1 MDFLATYAK
10 MPTYELFED
19 DSTADG
25 VPDMLEALPGS
36 INGQGGI
43 TNSGEVVILYYWD
56 GLSDLVMDGDY
67 VVWGDKVEAVDKTGI
82 SIDGPDADTLQS
94 TYLDDTAIASQEAL
108 PAGHS
113 GGDSF
118 SRTTGIEGEATGG
131 NGITGHDETSEPL
144 TITWALLPVS
154 PNDGTV
160 PVELTSFNAS
170 VGGNTVTLN
179 WATATELNNLGF
191 DVMRQSAVGGLTGQ
205 WEKIAFVEGHGTTTE
220 SRSYSFVDNDLVS
233 GKYSYRLKQIDL
245 DGSSEFSK
253 IVNVEVTNLTEYNL
267 SQNYP
272 NPFNPSTTINFTL
285 PEASNVTLKIFNT
298 LGEEVSVLVNRI
310 MEAGTHNFNFE
321 ASQLHSGIYFY
332 RLEAGTF
339 NQVRKMTLLK

>member
-1 MDFLATYAK
+1 
-10 MPTYELFED
+10 
-19 DSTADG
+19 
-25 VPDMLEALPGS
+25 
-36 INGQGGI
+36 
-43 TNSGEVVILYYWD
+43 
-56 GLSDLVMDGDY
+56 
-67 VVWGDKVEAVDKTGI
+67 
-82 SIDGPDADTLQS
+82 
-94 TYLDDTAIASQEAL
+94 
-108 PAGHS
+108 
-113 GGDSF
+113 
-118 SRTTGIEGEATGG
+118 
-131 NGITGHDETSEPL
+131 
-144 TITWALLPVS
+144 
-154 PNDGTV
+154 
-160 PVELTSFNAS
+160 
-170 VGGNTVTLN
+170 
-179 WATATELNNLGF
+179 
-191 DVMRQSAVGGLTGQ
+191 
-205 WEKIAFVEGHGTTTE
+205 
-220 SRSYSFVDNDLVS
+220 VS